1 VAIARDD
8 LVIPLYLADLSMI
21 SSENRYPLF
30 PIML

>member
-8 LVIPLYLADLSMI
+8 LVIPLCLSGLSMI
-21 SSENRYPLF
+21 SSENRYPPF